1 MTTMTIL
8 LIVSAACTAGCI
20 TAMLLLWRRQKR
32 DYETMAGWA
41 GNLAGTIA
49 ALRVDVTSAIG
60 RLDELEKERPK
71 SEEKERPQ
79 SEEEKRH
86 EILLRQMNDEME
98 KSLELEKSWNEGVSS
113 ILNYSYQGVLEGM
126 KHE

>member
-8 LIVSAACTAGCI
+8 LIVSAACAAGCI

-60 RLDELEKERPK
+60 RLDELEKERP
-71 SEEKERPQ
+71 Q

-98 KSLELEKSWNEGVSS
+98 KSLELEKSWNDGVSS